1 MKTKRIFAS
10 VLLVFCLLLSACASG
25 AQTNGELT
33 EVPDKYLPIGSVVI
47 LENGDQ
53 PIMIYAR
60 AVVVETGETKDYSA
74 VLYPQ
79 GYLGDEYLFSFN
91 HESIEKVLFLGYV
104 SEEEVKVNDY
114 LKENA
119 K

>member
-114 LKENA
+114 LIENV

>member
-1 MKTKRIFAS
+1 MKTKRICTAI
-10 VLLVFCLLLSACASG
+10 LLVLCMLLSACASG

-33 EVPDKYLPIGSVVI
+33 EVPEKYLPIGSVV
-47 LENGDQ
+47 LLKDGNQ
-53 PIMIYAR
+53 PVMIFAR

-79 GYLGDEYLFSFN
+79 GYLGDAYIFSFN

-104 SEEEVKVNDY
+104 SEDEVKVNDY